1 MIKGITVALQAAA
14 ENGHTEVVK
23 LLLAAGADV
32 NWRNHEGVTSLYMAA
47 QNGHDQVGTD
57 LYFISVTYELNAI

>member
-1 MIKGITVALQAAA
+1 MTTKYDSTDLHQAAA

-23 LLLAAGADV
+23 LLLTAGADV

-47 QNGHDQVGTD
+47 QNGHDQVR
-57 LYFISVTYELNAI
+57 YASVDNICLI